1 MQLIVSAHWDAL
13 MSLEDEG
20 QMSSILPETETGL
33 VLETRSQS
41 GSMTSIHHGLAEQ
54 GKPRE
59 ESFVLDNKAQTFPS
73 FLASFCPNQ
82 SS

>member
-1 MQLIVSAHWDAL
+1 

-73 FLASFCPNQ
+73 FLASFCSNQ